1 MSTPSAPANDI
12 EATVVQIKH
21 ENNPF
26 TAEAPPRKRSTC
38 KTAVL
43 GACLVLAVIGFG
55 GGGFFVG
62 NSLATKDCDDGGD
75 GDVVHVNFHREEQR
89 VRDVCTEA
97 DFFGDGGESGA
108 EVSPDCVAL
117 LNREMSLYEAL
128 VYLDGDIAAAME
140 EEHERRRHHRHENH
154 RRLGVNC
161 DGEWS
166 GTCCS
171 KNRPGPATGPSPICR
186 VIMNSNSKEGY
197 YECSWWNPF
206 CWAFCEDYDEVKYC
220 YYFGNE

>member
-1 MSTPSAPANDI
+1 M
-12 EATVVQIKH
+12 
-21 ENNPF
+21 
-26 TAEAPPRKRSTC
+26 
-38 KTAVL
+38 
-43 GACLVLAVIGFG
+43 
-55 GGGFFVG
+55 
-62 NSLATKDCDDGGD
+62 
-75 GDVVHVNFHREEQR
+75 NFHREEQR

-97 DFFGDGGESGA
+97 DFYGRGGESGA

-171 KNRPGPATGPSPICR
+171 KNRPGSATGPSPICR